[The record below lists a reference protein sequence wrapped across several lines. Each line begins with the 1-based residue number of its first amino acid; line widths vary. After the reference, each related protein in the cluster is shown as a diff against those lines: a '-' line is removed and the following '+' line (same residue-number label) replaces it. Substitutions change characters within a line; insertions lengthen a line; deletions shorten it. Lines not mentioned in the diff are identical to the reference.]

1 MVRKSSDVARIV
13 GREQFLDE
21 FERRGFQAIENCAG
35 KSLLSATRIQFGFYA
50 ESLF

>member
-21 FERRGFQAIENCAG
+21 FERRGFQAIENCG
-35 KSLLSATRIQFGFYA
+35 QIIVICNTDPIRI
-50 ESLF
+50 LR